1 MDIVQNQLEASQV
14 LEVNQKCPTH
24 LNKDIEWIRL
34 GVDNDPCVLKC
45 SKCLDKKAG
54 FVDYIYIE
62 DLIESRD
69 DFTFEGWPLQ
79 NEPQILQKIKEIA
92 SRVSEVDEIKNKIR
106 NAFKNIRMKIDSQL
120 EEKQEEMFKFIDHQ
134 KDLLKEYNK
143 ICQKEKLI
151 DIVRNMHQNF
161 EKSNQMLIEII
172 KENNKNQDVNKQVFL
187 NYIQDFNEIIKL
199 DVNAYTKIENNLCE
213 AIKNQN
219 WQIKILDKTEKNIC
233 KGFGNQ
239 NQQQQIDA
247 PQQEI
252 INRNYVIKV
261 NGLEC
266 LSQCVNKKIVDFDF
280 RKSQIDQDQFQ
291 NIFSQLEKCQ
301 DIRYL
306 NLNLS
311 QLSLNLF
318 QDNIIFEE
326 TTFDYDECYIF
337 WLSISNN
344 IQNIFLNL
352 PNIAELEL
360 DLSFNA
366 IHSDVLNQ
374 ILSALQ
380 NCKKI
385 TKLNLNLQN
394 IKFPQSH
401 LNQETFGT
409 AEVAQLEKMLK
420 KLTKITQ
427 LRLNLSSNNLR
438 NKEFMIIARAL
449 KAFKHF
455 DILNLNFSHN
465 QIENA
470 GLLEIN
476 DVLLNCENIGY
487 LDLNLSF
494 NQCSQAVSDQIVQK
508 LLLYHNIQNSQINI
522 EQGSQSYMPYQTNS
536 SISQNH
542 NISHSQLKLYFPQ
555 NNPIRYQ
562 NYDINQR
569 LFVVQCLK
577 LNNQL
582 QWNLF
587 RYTLPNPKRIIKLQK
602 NNQLNLNLQNIKFP
616 QYHLHLVAFGTAELA
631 QLGKMLKQLTKITQL
646 RLNLSSNN
654 LRNKEFM
661 IIARALKTFQH
672 FDILN
677 LNFSFNKC
685 SDSVSNTIEQ
695 QLRCYENIKR
705 SKTNIDQI
713 ILDED
718 PDFLSLQPK
727 TQFTNQ
733 SNFPIKFYEYQIP
746 KFIIPEQ
753 IMDDTIL
760 LKKICLVGYYC
771 AGKDCILGRLQKI
784 GFLSETKATIGTE
797 YSNIIFALKNGQK
810 INLQIQNAS
819 GNKKY
824 QEIVYKYTRGTSGF
838 VFCFDI
844 TEKKSF
850 EELKEELP
858 KIKEYGVPI
867 LILGNKIDLY
877 ERRQVDTQLVIDL
890 ANQNNLALAIC
901 SAKTGENIQ
910 EPFDN
915 LAEEIFRRH
924 VIEKQKKNNN
934 NNRNQKTNGD
944 FGLAHQIK
952 DPLKENTISSLNG
965 NLNYKSPEVYKEEK
979 PYTLKV
985 DVFSIGAVILQCLLE
1000 GKLKVHQFI
1009 SLKSQLL
1016 VKVIPDI
1023 KTHPNYDFIEKII
1036 SCMINFKK
1044 EERLEPLKLIQKLN
1058 SIYMQK
1064 IDVKCLNELVLP
1076 KKQEFSQPKVKKS
1089 VSSVKQT
1096 SYIHEQQ
1103 TKIQNFESMQYQ
1115 QVQQL
1120 PVFYKTYSQPNFS
1133 LNNFLPPNPNQG
1145 RIYKIKKITAITPIY
1160 YNFDQQN
1167 QMYGQMT
1174 SAPYTPQNQ
1183 QYSKPPQKKY
1193 PDDYYDY

>member
-280 RKSQIDQDQFQ
+280 RNIAINIHGYSQIPP
-291 NIFSQLEKCQ
+291 
-301 DIRYL
+301 
-306 NLNLS
+306 
-311 QLSLNLF
+311 
-318 QDNIIFEE
+318 
-326 TTFDYDECYIF
+326 YI
-337 WLSISNN
+337 
-344 IQNIFLNL
+344 
-352 PNIAELEL
+352 P
-360 DLSFNA
+360 
-366 IHSDVLNQ
+366 
-374 ILSALQ
+374 
-380 NCKKI
+380 
-385 TKLNLNLQN
+385 
-394 IKFPQSH
+394 
-401 LNQETFGT
+401 
-409 AEVAQLEKMLK
+409 
-420 KLTKITQ
+420 
-427 LRLNLSSNNLR
+427 
-438 NKEFMIIARAL
+438 
-449 KAFKHF
+449 
-455 DILNLNFSHN
+455 
-465 QIENA
+465 
-470 GLLEIN
+470 
-476 DVLLNCENIGY
+476 
-487 LDLNLSF
+487 
-494 NQCSQAVSDQIVQK
+494 
-508 LLLYHNIQNSQINI
+508 
-522 EQGSQSYMPYQTNS
+522 
-536 SISQNH
+536 
-542 NISHSQLKLYFPQ
+542 
-555 NNPIRYQ
+555 
-562 NYDINQR
+562 
-569 LFVVQCLK
+569 
-577 LNNQL
+577 
-582 QWNLF
+582 
-587 RYTLPNPKRIIKLQK
+587 
-602 NNQLNLNLQNIKFP
+602 
-616 QYHLHLVAFGTAELA
+616 
-631 QLGKMLKQLTKITQL
+631 QLTF
-646 RLNLSSNN
+646 
-654 LRNKEFM
+654 KEVNEESFK
-661 IIARALKTFQH
+661 AL
-672 FDILN
+672 
-677 LNFSFNKC
+677 
-685 SDSVSNTIEQ
+685 V
-695 QLRCYENIKR
+695 
-705 SKTNIDQI
+705 

-924 VIEKQKKNNN
+924 VIEQFSKINSSGQLQNQQQQQEIKKEQQQQQELKNEWQQKLKKEYQLELKNNIQLQKKNISK
-934 NNRNQKTNGD
+934 NQKN
-944 FGLAHQIK
+944 
-952 DPLKENTISSLNG
+952 
-965 NLNYKSPEVYKEEK
+965 
-979 PYTLKV
+979 
-985 DVFSIGAVILQCLLE
+985 
-1000 GKLKVHQFI
+1000 
-1009 SLKSQLL
+1009 
-1016 VKVIPDI
+1016 
-1023 KTHPNYDFIEKII
+1023 
-1036 SCMINFKK
+1036 
-1044 EERLEPLKLIQKLN
+1044 QK
-1058 SIYMQK
+1058 
-1064 IDVKCLNELVLP
+1064 C
-1076 KKQEFSQPKVKKS
+1076 F
-1089 VSSVKQT
+1089 
-1096 SYIHEQQ
+1096 
-1103 TKIQNFESMQYQ
+1103 
-1115 QVQQL
+1115 
-1120 PVFYKTYSQPNFS
+1120 
-1133 LNNFLPPNPNQG
+1133 
-1145 RIYKIKKITAITPIY
+1145 
-1160 YNFDQQN
+1160 
-1167 QMYGQMT
+1167 
-1174 SAPYTPQNQ
+1174 
-1183 QYSKPPQKKY
+1183 
-1193 PDDYYDY
+1193 